1 MDRSSDQLVEAWGTR
16 DVGEMPALI
25 PSGSLFSRSYHLNS
39 QKVYSYTK
47 LDFHLIS
54 CKSFLN
60 SLEKWRMV
68 TQHSQKDLLTNW
80 RHFLHLFLAFS
91 CLDNTISI
99 LLSLEYFM
107 AFVLSFVSQLSLLI
121 DIIFQMSRSNLKW
134 LFFPLIWKMVFIFFW
149 APIFAKTWHVNGH
162 YWSPP
167 GYRSLFSGTAFLLN
181 NPMLLRRCHPVPSTP
196 RSNPGVSQLI

>member
-1 MDRSSDQLVEAWGTR
+1 
-16 DVGEMPALI
+16 MPALI

-134 LFFPLIWKMVFIFFW
+134 LFFPLIWKMVFIFFEHPSLQRLDMW
-149 APIFAKTWHVNGH
+149 MDIIDHPLGIAPSFQA
-162 YWSPP
+162 
-167 GYRSLFSGTAFLLN
+167 L
-181 NPMLLRRCHPVPSTP
+181 PS
-196 RSNPGVSQLI
+196 S